1 MRAATKRRPPR
12 RHRSSAGQ
20 WIIAGVV
27 LVLAASFV
35 LPGIFKGTSTFRSP
49 GVPAGV
55 ALGTGLPVGAKVPDF
70 TATNLITG
78 REVSS
83 AQIFN
88 QRTLLFF
95 SEGVSC
101 QACLEQIQGLQQIG
115 SALTK
120 RGIHLMSF
128 TPDPPGIL
136 KQAAAD
142 YKITTPLIS
151 DSNDTISS
159 AFNTLGLGMH
169 ATTPGHAFVL
179 VYRGRV
185 RWYRDYWLT
194 NQEMYVSPSSLLAAI
209 PASALRA

>member
-1 MRAATKRRPPR
+1 M
-12 RHRSSAGQ
+12 
-20 WIIAGVV
+20 

-35 LPGIFKGTSTFRSP
+35 LPGILKGTSTFRSP

-55 ALGTGLPVGAKVPDF
+55 ALGTGLPVGATVPAF

-179 VYRGRV
+179 VYRGKV